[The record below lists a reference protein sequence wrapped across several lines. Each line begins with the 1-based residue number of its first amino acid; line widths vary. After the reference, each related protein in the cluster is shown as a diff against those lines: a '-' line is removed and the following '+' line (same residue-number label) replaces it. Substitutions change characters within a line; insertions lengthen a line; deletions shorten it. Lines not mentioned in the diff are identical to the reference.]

1 MATAIKLTRT
11 GDARVL
17 ELTRVDEAVP
27 GPGEVWLEQQAI
39 GVNYLDAM
47 QRSGAVAIPLPN
59 GIGLEAAGRV
69 VAVGADVS
77 NVAPGDRVAYALGPL
92 GSYASHRL
100 YPAARLIT
108 LPDDISVDDAAAVV
122 FKGITAQY
130 LIKSTYPV
138 GPGTVVLLYGVAG
151 AVGQLLAPWAR
162 HLGATVIGVVSKPAS
177 VERALAAGCDAALV
191 WGQCD
196 LPTEVSRLTNGRKAD
211 VVYDGLGKLTFS
223 TSLDCL
229 RPRGMLVSMGAS
241 TGAPPPVE
249 MGTLNAKGSLF
260 VTRPGLAAHAT
271 DITEYR
277 TRVLDVFD
285 AVRQGIITSKVW
297 NTFSLSDASRA
308 HEAMETGASQGAILL
323 KP

>member
-1 MATAIKLTRT
+1 MATAIRLTRT

-17 ELTRVDEAVP
+17 ELTQVIEAAP

-47 QRSGAVAIPLPN
+47 QRSGAVPIPLPN

-69 VAVGADVS
+69 AAIGPDVS
-77 NVAPGDRVAYALGPL
+77 NVAVGDRVAYALGPL

-100 YPAARLIT
+100 YPAARLVK

-151 AVGQLLAPWAR
+151 AVGQLLAPWAK
-162 HLGATVIGVVSKPAS
+162 HLGATVIGVVSKQAS
-177 VERALAAGCDAALV
+177 VARALAAGCEAALV
-191 WGQCD
+191 WGECD
-196 LPTEVSRLTNGRKAD
+196 LPAEVSRLTDGRKAD
-211 VVYDGLGKLTFS
+211 VVYDSLGKLTFS

-241 TGAPPPVE
+241 TGAPPPVD

-271 DITEYR
+271 DISEYR

-285 AVRQGIITSKVW
+285 AVRQGIITPKVW

-308 HEAMETGASQGAILL
+308 HEAMESGASQGTIVL

>member
-1 MATAIKLTRT
+1 MAAAIRLTRT

-17 ELTRVDEAVP
+17 ELTQVTEAAP

-47 QRSGAVAIPLPN
+47 QRSGAVPIPLPN

-69 VAVGADVS
+69 AAIGPDVS
-77 NVAPGDRVAYALGPL
+77 NVAVGDRVAYALGPL

-100 YPAARLIT
+100 YPAARLIQ

-138 GPGTVVLLYGVAG
+138 GPGTIVLLYGVAG
-151 AVGQLLAPWAR
+151 AVGQLLAPWAK
-162 HLGATVIGVVSKPAS
+162 HLGATVIGVVSKQAS
-177 VERALAAGCDAALV
+177 VARALAAGCEAALV
-191 WGQCD
+191 WGECD
-196 LPTEVSRLTNGRKAD
+196 LPAEVSRLTDGRKAD
-211 VVYDGLGKLTFS
+211 VVYDSLGKLTFS

-241 TGAPPPVE
+241 TGAPPPVD

-271 DITEYR
+271 DISEYR

-285 AVRQGIITSKVW
+285 AVRQGIITPKLW
-297 NTFSLSDASRA
+297 NTFSLADAAHA
-308 HEAMETGASQGAILL
+308 HEAMETGTSQGTILL

>member
-1 MATAIKLTRT
+1 MAAAIRLTRT

-17 ELTRVDEAVP
+17 ELTQVTEAVP
-27 GPGEVWLEQQAI
+27 GPGEVWLEQEAV

-47 QRSGAVAIPLPN
+47 QRNGAVPIPLPN

-69 VAVGADVS
+69 AAIGPGVS
-77 NVAPGDRVAYALGPL
+77 NVAVGDRVAYALGPL

-100 YPAARLIT
+100 YPAARLVK
-108 LPDDISVDDAAAVV
+108 LPDDISADDAAAVV

-151 AVGQLLAPWAR
+151 AVGQLLAPWAK
-162 HLGATVIGVVSKPAS
+162 HLGASVIGVVSKQAS

-191 WGQCD
+191 WGACD
-196 LPTEVSRLTNGRKAD
+196 LPAELSRLTGGRKAD

-271 DITEYR
+271 DIAEYR

-285 AVRQGIITSKVW
+285 AVRQGIITPKVW
-297 NTFSLSDASRA
+297 NTFALADAPLA
-308 HEAMETGASQGAILL
+308 HEAMESGASQGSILL